1 MSIMLQFY
9 CLTQCMRFV
18 SSLLLG
24 RHSGSF
30 AVGGSSGKQLGLPV
44 VPERSGHWREPCG

>member
-1 MSIMLQFY
+1 MA
-9 CLTQCMRFV
+9 
-18 SSLLLG
+18 SLLLG

-30 AVGGSSGKQLGLPV
+30 AVGGSLVKQLGLPG